1 MEEKQNI
8 EGQSPGNTEKSSP
21 LLITLVLINTIFV
34 GYLLYQQTRLTDIT
48 NNVISD
54 KTKVIST
61 STGGQNQ
68 FEVIPNEGNLIQEF
82 PIETITANL
91 SRPSGPQRFITI
103 SMVFILETPQD
114 RPTDE
119 MTNKTPAFRDEI
131 IDILNTQSPQDILK
145 LEGREVL
152 KDLLKNHLNQNLK
165 EDKVRGILFTQFK
178 VS

>member
-1 MEEKQNI
+1 MEEQQDK
-8 EGQSPGNTEKSSP
+8 EDQSPRNTEKSSP
-21 LLITLVLINTIFV
+21 LLITLVIINTIFV

-48 NNVISD
+48 DSVISD
-54 KTKVIST
+54 KAKVIPT
-61 STGGQNQ
+61 SKDGQNQ
-68 FEVIPNEGNLIQEF
+68 FEVIPDDGNLIQEF

-103 SMVFILETPQD
+103 SMVFIIETPQD
-114 RPTDE
+114 QATDE

-152 KDLLKNHLNQNLK
+152 KNLLKNHLNQNLK
-165 EDKVRGILFTQFK
+165 ADKVRRILFTQFK